1 VVDKNKKDMTQW
13 LKYSGLAFQ
22 MFFLLLA
29 GWFVG
34 AIIDDQF
41 SLSKPVFALLFMVI
55 FLIGFFYKLIK
66 DLSNS
71 DK

>member
-1 VVDKNKKDMTQW
+1 MTQW

-34 AIIDDQF
+34 AIVDEYLQ
-41 SLSKPVFALLFMVI
+41 LSKPLFALLLMVV
-55 FLIGFFYKLIK
+55 FLIGFFYKLTK
-66 DLSNS
+66 DLSG
-71 DK
+71 K